1 MTVEEPGT
9 QAPEEL
15 RRWRIAVIVLALLSL
30 TLLITTIA
38 LRVRSDAAV
47 RERNEAVARANA
59 ATAEA
64 GQQQRRNDELLTQL
78 STSNERLAELTGQ
91 VPGLGAADAN
101 VAQQVAAQ
109 RAAKKALAKAQA
121 QLRNAQTCA
130 AGALLALSQVH
141 SGPDVESGSDE
152 AAATLESVL
161 PACRAGLE

>member
-1 MTVEEPGT
+1 M
-9 QAPEEL
+9 
-15 RRWRIAVIVLALLSL
+15 
-30 TLLITTIA
+30 
-38 LRVRSDAAV
+38 
-47 RERNEAVARANA
+47 
-59 ATAEA
+59 
-64 GQQQRRNDELLTQL
+64 
-78 STSNERLAELTGQ
+78 
-91 VPGLGAADAN
+91 
-101 VAQQVAAQ
+101 AQQVAAQ